1 MNLVITQLIQLLS
14 MDNSFNFQLSKSKV
28 LSKLVID
35 LGMTSFFDLYKH
47 VHQLPYGRNS
57 NRYDLE
63 LVIKEE
69 MGTCS
74 SKHAFLKQVAIEN
87 NFDKLS
93 LWIGIYKMN
102 AKNTTGIN
110 SVLEKHNLDYIP
122 EAHCYLKHDNRRYD
136 ITFPES
142 TSLKFEDFLLIEEEI
157 IPEQIGLY
165 KVNMHQDY
173 LKKWI
178 KTSNIAYSFED
189 IWKVRENCILA
200 LQNKKA

>member
-1 MNLVITQLIQLLS
+1 
-14 MDNSFNFQLSKSKV
+14 MDKSFNFQLSKNNA
-28 LSKLVID
+28 LSKLVLN
-35 LGMTSFFDLYKH
+35 LGMTSFIDLYNH

-69 MGTCS
+69 MGTYS

-110 SVLEKHNLDYIP
+110 SVLEAYNLDYIP
-122 EAHCYLKHDNRRYD
+122 EAHCYLKYNNKRYD
-136 ITFPES
+136 ITFSES
-142 TSLKFEDFLLIEEEI
+142 TSLKFEDSLLIEEEI
-157 IPEQIGLY
+157 TPEQIGIY
-165 KVNMHQDY
+165 KVKIHQDY

-178 KTSNIAYSFED
+178 EASNLSYSFED
-189 IWKVRENCILA
+189 LWQIRENCILA

>member
-1 MNLVITQLIQLLS
+1 
-14 MDNSFNFQLSKSKV
+14 MDNSFSFQLSKDKT

-35 LGMTSFFDLYKH
+35 LGITSFIDLYKH

-57 NRYDLE
+57 NRSDLE
-63 LVIKEE
+63 LVIKEK

-87 NFDKLS
+87 DFDKLS

-102 AKNTTGIN
+102 AKNTKGIN
-110 SVLEKHNLDYIP
+110 SVLDEYNLDYIP
-122 EAHCYLKHDNRRYD
+122 EAHCYLKYNNKRYD

-142 TSLKFEDFLLIEEEI
+142 TSLKFEDSLLIEEEI
-157 IPEQIGLY
+157 VPEQIGIY
-165 KVNMHQDY
+165 KVKMHQEY
-173 LKKWI
+173 LKKWVE
-178 KTSNIAYSFED
+178 TSNIPYSFGD
-189 IWKVRENCILA
+189 IWQIRENCILA